1 MSGTADE
8 ATKGLLAVCKARQNK
23 KVDVG
28 AEAMRRW
35 VAEGADVNARGE
47 YGATV
52 LQLAL
57 RWPYSTE
64 GTPPDVAGIRVLID
78 AGADVNARDSHG
90 RTPLLDA
97 LQSSAS
103 PETETRVSEAVQVL
117 KAAGARIPSDVKNQ
131 HGGAFAWTSEVLYRE
146 ILDAGAAIDGRD
158 EADRTPLH
166 RMAGRGTPNIVK
178 LLLERGAEVNAIDGQ
193 GLTPLGVALRTKEE
207 VWVAHNKRTPG
218 FNAIIALLEAA
229 GGRPH
234 VPFTR
239 SDDVFAPFP
248 VNPDALTRTL
258 AGEKLDLTHPAASA
272 QEVATDL
279 CGYGEPEKTFA
290 KLTALRD
297 ALGVEPRKVRLQGPL
312 DMRRVFFHHGDLEVD
327 GDLSI
332 YKPFAVTGNVT
343 VHGVVTDS
351 ANESLVAI
359 LGHLKCHGLYTDCE
373 FSVQGDI
380 EARDVVLG
388 YYNDHILA
396 ANTIKAKVV
405 IEDDHAFMATVEAEH
420 HFDMDTYS
428 QGYGEGVA
436 QTLQSLFVD
445 EVFQPREDG
454 EDEEEPRRIDRGE
467 LFDRIS
473 KGLPVFRE

>member
-1 MSGTADE
+1 MSGTSDE
-8 ATKGLLAVCKARQNK
+8 ATKGLLALCKAKQHQ

-28 AEAMRRW
+28 AEAMKRW

-47 YGATV
+47 FGATV

-57 RWPYSTE
+57 GWPYSTG
-64 GTPPDVAGIRVLID
+64 GTPPDIDGIRALIE
-78 AGADVNARDSHG
+78 AGADVNARDPHG
-90 RTPLLDA
+90 RTPLLYA
-97 LQSSAS
+97 IHSSPA
-103 PETETRVSEAVQVL
+103 PETEARVSEIVQLL
-117 KAAGARIPSDVKNQ
+117 KAAGARIPSDVKDQ
-131 HGGAFAWTSEVLYRE
+131 HGGAFAWTSEALYRE
-146 ILDAGAAIDGRD
+146 ILDGGAAIDGRD
-158 EADRTPLH
+158 EGDKTPLH
-166 RMAGRGTPNIVK
+166 RMAGRGAPDIVK
-178 LLLERGAEVNAIDGQ
+178 LLLERGAEVNAIDGL

-218 FNAIIALLEAA
+218 FNATIALLEAA
-229 GGRPH
+229 GGKPH

-248 VNPDALTRTL
+248 VDPDALTQAL
-258 AGEKLDLTHPAASA
+258 AGQKLDLTHPAASA

-290 KLTALRD
+290 KLAALRD
-297 ALGVEPRKVRLQGPL
+297 ALGAEPRKVRIQGPL
-312 DMRRVFFHHGDLEVD
+312 DLHRVFFHHGDLEVD

-351 ANESLVAI
+351 ANDSLVAI
-359 LGHLKCHGLYTDCE
+359 LGNLKCHGLYTDCE

-405 IEDDHAFMATVEAEH
+405 IEDDHAFMANVESPH
-420 HFDMDTYS
+420 YFDMDTYS
-428 QGYGEGVA
+428 QGHGEGVSER
-436 QTLQSLFVD
+436 LQALFVD
-445 EVFQPREDG
+445 SVFKQREEG
-454 EDEEEPRRIDRGE
+454 EDEEEPTRLDRGE